1 MVDLGLLDVP
11 FRQDPEPRM
20 RRVPSTPRPDWRS
33 RVESYGLGFHTPDG
47 NPYWDESAC
56 YEFSVAEID
65 TIEEA
70 TQTLHDLCLEL
81 VDEIIEE
88 GLWAHFDIPV
98 AMHPLIRESWLSE
111 SPSIYGRFDLA
122 YDGSTPPKLLEY
134 NADTPTSL
142 LEASVAQWFWLKDID
157 RDGDQFNSIHERL
170 IDAWKAQRSRL
181 PDRVA
186 FAGLGNLPE
195 DLLTVEYMRDTA
207 TQAGINTFFIDIGDI
222 GHDPTTQ
229 SFTDS
234 RDGKALASIFK
245 LYPWEWMTRERYGTL
260 IPTASTVWIEP
271 PWKALLSDKA
281 ILPLLWQR
289 HRECPYLL
297 PASFDPPDYDHV
309 RKPRLGREG
318 ANMQVV
324 RNGRMELATPGPYI
338 GPCVYQAWHPVQ
350 RFQGRHP
357 VLGSWVVNNVACGL
371 GIREDDGPIT
381 RDTSRF
387 VPHRMTRH

>member
-1 MVDLGLLDVP
+1 
-11 FRQDPEPRM
+11 M
-20 RRVPSTPRPDWRS
+20 RRVPATPRPNWRT
-33 RVESYGLGFHTPDG
+33 RVESYGLGFHTPG
-47 NPYWDESAC
+47 GEPYWDESAC
-56 YEFSVAEID
+56 YELSVAEID
-65 TIEEA
+65 CIEEA

-88 GLWAHFDIPV
+88 KLWAYFGIP
-98 AMHPLIRESWLSE
+98 AAFHPLIRESWLNGQA
-111 SPSIYGRFDLA
+111 SIYGRFDLA
-122 YDGSTPPKLLEY
+122 YDGSGPPKLLEY

-142 LEASVAQWFWLKDID
+142 LEAAVAQWFWLKDTD

-170 IDAWKAQRSRL
+170 IDAWRSQRTRL
-181 PDRVA
+181 PAPLA
-186 FAGLGNLPE
+186 FTGLENLPE

-207 TQAGINTFFIDIGDI
+207 MQAGFDTFFIDISDI
-222 GHDPTTQ
+222 GHDPTTNA
-229 SFTDS
+229 FIDA
-234 RDGKALASIFK
+234 RNGKQLGTVFK
-245 LYPWEWMTRERYGTL
+245 LYPWEWMIRERYGGL
-260 IPTASTVWIEP
+260 VPSASTTWIEP

-289 HRECPYLL
+289 HPDCPYLL
-297 PASFDPPDYDHV
+297 PASFEPPDYDHV

-318 ANMQVV
+318 ANIQVV
-324 RNGRMELATPGPYI
+324 CGGRVVLTTPGPYV
-338 GPCVYQAWHPVQ
+338 GESVYQAWHPLQ
-350 RFQGRHP
+350 NFQGRHP